1 MKPRVIVPLLRI
13 FSSVCA
19 AAGHASSVARRK
31 TRVRIGPSSCAAA
44 AAVIGPRSNGGD
56 AGGCYRFPLVRRL
69 ALLLLAACTTPPQW
83 VKEGA
88 RRGNAPADL
97 QTGQA
102 PGPVGPPPPGTAGP
116 P

>member
-44 AAVIGPRSNGGD
+44 AAVIGPRSNGGG
-56 AGGCYRFPLVRRL
+56 AGGRLCFPHVRKL
-69 ALLLLAACTTPPQW
+69 APLLLAARPATPPG
-83 VKEGA
+83 VKEGGG
-88 RRGNAPADL
+88 RGSAPA
-97 QTGQA
+97 A
-102 PGPVGPPPPGTAGP
+102 RAK
-116 P
+116 

>member
-31 TRVRIGPSSCAAA
+31 TRVRIGRSSCAAA

-56 AGGCYRFPLVRRL
+56 AGGCYRFPMVRRL
-69 ALLLLAACTTPPQW
+69 PPLLLAAGTTTPQG

-88 RRGNAPADL
+88 SRGKAPAAA

-102 PGPVGPPPPGTAGP
+102 QAPAGP
-116 P
+116 R